1 VIPGWE
7 GELPV
12 PAVRTIGEMR
22 EVLADPACMSGDPL
36 YLMYR
41 DLAKSDADW
50 RWLRHHRLRYDLTVI
65 PPRDLCGEYVKTKGH
80 YHPKN
85 PAGVGY
91 PELYEVLGGRAQY
104 LIQSRQL
111 DHVVLIT
118 AETGDIVI
126 IPPEYGHIS
135 INPSPDATLVMAN
148 IVSTEF
154 ESDYTEYEDHHGAA
168 YYVMSNGRVIK
179 NPHYPVVPPL
189 RETVATCRAG
199 TQRFCHGPIYSMI
212 GNGEAL
218 AFLNRPEDYQSV
230 FTVLIKD

>member
-12 PAVRTIGEMR
+12 PLVRTIGEMR
-22 EVLADPACMSGDPL
+22 PVLADPACTSGDPL
-36 YLMYR
+36 YFMYR

-50 RWLRHHRLRYDLTVI
+50 RWLRHQRLRYDITVI

-91 PELYEVLGGRAQY
+91 PELYEVLGGGAQY
-104 LIQSRQL
+104 LIQSRQMN
-111 DHVVLIT
+111 HVVLIS
-118 AETGDIVI
+118 AESGDIVI

-135 INPSPDATLVMAN
+135 INPFPDETLVMAN

-154 ESDYTEYEDHHGAA
+154 ESEYAGYETHQGAA
-168 YYVMSNGRVIK
+168 YYVMSDGRVIK
-179 NPHYPVVPPL
+179 NPHYPSVPPL
-189 RETVATCRAG
+189 RRTGATCRAG
-199 TQRFCHGPIYSMI
+199 TQRFCHGPIYDLI
-212 GNGEAL
+212 GNEEAL
-218 AFLNRPEDYQSV
+218 AFLNRPEDYRSV